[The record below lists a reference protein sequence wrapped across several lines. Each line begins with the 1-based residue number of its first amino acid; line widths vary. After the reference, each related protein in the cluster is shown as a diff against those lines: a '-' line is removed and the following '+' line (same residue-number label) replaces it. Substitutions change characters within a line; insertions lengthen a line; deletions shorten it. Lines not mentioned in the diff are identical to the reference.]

1 VWADLASHF
10 ASKMTREPFLDTL
23 LCLAQHLENES
34 NRWRSNKVEACFL
47 KHFPLETCKKLF
59 PWLNLSTWESSV
71 RARITWIGL
80 LHEQQISVKSRHSR
94 RDQLAVMI

>member
-1 VWADLASHF
+1 MWAELASHF

-23 LCLAQHLENES
+23 LCLAQHLENKS
-34 NRWRSNKVEACFL
+34 KSWRSNKGEACFL

-59 PWLNLSTWESSV
+59 SWLNLSTWESP
-71 RARITWIGL
+71 AWERIAWIGL

-94 RDQLAVMI
+94 RDKLAVMI